1 MTEMHIGLVGPLPPP
16 SGGMANQTRQLA
28 RLLRSEG
35 LDVELLQTNAAYKPR
50 WAGKLRGIRALFRL
64 LPYLRRLWQTAGRVD
79 LLHVMANSGWSWHLF
94 AAPAIWIGRLRRTPV
109 VVNYRGGEAEEFFQ
123 KSFRWVRPSLK
134 RVAAV
139 IVPSDFLAKVFRR
152 RDIDVHIVRNIV
164 DIKRFTSHGM
174 RSQQRQDCP
183 HLLVTRNLEP
193 IYDIG
198 TALRALRRIHEA
210 FPGAR
215 LTVCGSG
222 PERENLMALARE
234 LEVGD
239 AVTFTGRLDNNR
251 IAGLYQSA
259 DVMINPSLADN
270 MPISILEALACG
282 VPVVSTN
289 VGGVP
294 YLVTHNK
301 TALLVT
307 PGDDKA
313 MAEAVITILS
323 TPALGDSLVKAGYR
337 KIDDYTWPRVRGQ
350 LFAVY
355 RSVLANTVNYNPG
368 KKDARRHS

>member
-1 MTEMHIGLVGPLPPP
+1 
-16 SGGMANQTRQLA
+16 
-28 RLLRSEG
+28 
-35 LDVELLQTNAAYKPR
+35 
-50 WAGKLRGIRALFRL
+50 
-64 LPYLRRLWQTAGRVD
+64 
-79 LLHVMANSGWSWHLF
+79 
-94 AAPAIWIGRLRRTPV
+94 
-109 VVNYRGGEAEEFFQ
+109 
-123 KSFRWVRPSLK
+123 
-134 RVAAV
+134 
-139 IVPSDFLAKVFRR
+139 
-152 RDIDVHIVRNIV
+152 
-164 DIKRFTSHGM
+164 
-174 RSQQRQDCP
+174 
-183 HLLVTRNLEP
+183 
-193 IYDIG
+193 YDIG

>member
-1 MTEMHIGLVGPLPPP
+1 MHIGLVGPLPPP

-28 RLLRSEG
+28 HLLGSEG
-35 LDVELLQTNAAYKPR
+35 LAVDVVQINAPYKPR
-50 WAGKLRGIRALFRL
+50 WMGRLRGIRALFRL
-64 LPYLRRLWQTAGRVD
+64 LPYLWQLWQTAGRVD

-94 AAPAIWIGRLRRTPV
+94 AAPAIWVGWLRRTPV
-109 VVNYRGGEAEEFFQ
+109 IVNYRGGEAEVFFQ
-123 KSFRWVRPSLK
+123 KSYRWVRPSLK

-139 IVPSDFLAKVFRR
+139 IVPSDFLARVFSERG
-152 RDIDVHIVRNIV
+152 IDVHLVKNII
-164 DIKRFTSHGM
+164 DTQRFSADGQRT
-174 RSQQRQDCP
+174 QQQDMLQ
-183 HLLVTRNLEP
+183 LLVTRNLEP

-198 TALRALRRIHEA
+198 TALRAFRRIREA

-222 PERENLMALARE
+222 PERENLMALASE
-234 LEVGD
+234 LELGD
-239 AVTFTGRLDNNR
+239 AVTFTGRIDNNS
-251 IAGLYQSA
+251 ITELYQSA

-294 YLVTHNK
+294 YLVTHNE
-301 TALLVT
+301 TALLVS

-313 MAEAVITILS
+313 MAEAVISILGNS
-323 TPALGDSLVKAGYR
+323 AIGDSLVKAGYQ

-355 RSVLANTVNYNPG
+355 RSVLPNTENFNPG
-368 KKDARRHS
+368 KKDARKHSS